1 LILVAASILYGRYS
15 ILDARSTEARA
26 KQLATV
32 TLERLAAQAAYARTV
47 KLGGDEEDESYI
59 SVSQLRDDVLREEFS
74 SKTRQKLWQKVQMK
88 VEGNSNIRSMVREG
102 RSGEVGRVWEWIGAL
117 GAIESPRRGMLE
129 SANTPVKE
137 EMRQSVNGASSESKR
152 KSWGGERPVY

>member
-1 LILVAASILYGRYS
+1 
-15 ILDARSTEARA
+15 
-26 KQLATV
+26 V

-47 KLGGDEEDESYI
+47 KGSGDEEDESYI

-88 VEGNSNIRSMVREG
+88 VEGNSNVRSMVREG

-117 GAIESPRRGMLE
+117 GTIESPRRGMVE
-129 SANTPVKE
+129 GTSTPVKE
-137 EMRQSVNGASSESKR
+137 EMEQSVVSTGGNKR
-152 KSWGGERPVY
+152 RSWGGDRPVY

>member
-1 LILVAASILYGRYS
+1 MLYGRFS
-15 ILDARSTEARA
+15 ILDARNTEARA
-26 KQLATV
+26 KQLAGV

-47 KLGGDEEDESYI
+47 RSNGDEEDESYI

-88 VEGNSNIRSMVREG
+88 VEGNSNVRSMVREG

-117 GAIESPRRGMLE
+117 GGIESPRRGMLE
-129 SANTPVKE
+129 GTSTPVKQ
-137 EMRQSVNGASSESKR
+137 EMDQSVASAGGSNR
-152 KSWGGERPVY
+152 KSYGGDRPVY